1 MSTSPHGTA
10 TFTKSRNH
18 GVFAIQTNTPSMGL
32 PLVAATTVSSDG
44 DAQARLSLEI
54 TSTETDEE
62 LGVISTGGQPIDI
75 EITYSDLGDGDHEV
89 TILDDDLFTDDELV
103 TTTVSGSSGSETL
116 TVSGE
121 TILKKLA
128 GDTEPK
134 IDLVARIDRLESG
147 KHTLTWVDQT
157 TYLKDVPERVEP
169 GEEVAVTVY
178 GWGESETAPVSLME
192 DDPLLNGDAGED
204 EQIRHEE
211 FTVADNYYEGTLTF
225 TPSNYLTEGEDAD
238 RVLELD
244 VRGESAAVNE
254 IQELTVAVRETTT
267 RTTTTS
273 TTTTTVTAEDTTATQ
288 DTTAADTDTSTA
300 ASGDSD
306 DSTETT
312 VVTDSTETTVADDTT
327 ETAATTDTS
336 TTTRESDDAV
346 IQIEVPG
353 FGMGVALV
361 AVLVGLLTARWIA

>member
-18 GVFAIQTNTPSMGL
+18 GVFAIQTNTPPMGL

-44 DAQARLSLEI
+44 DAQASLSLEI

-62 LGVISTGGQPIDI
+62 LGVISTGGQPI

-103 TTTVSGSSGSETL
+103 TSTVSGSSGSETL

-121 TILKKLA
+121 TILEKLA
-128 GDTEPK
+128 GETEPN

-178 GWGESETAPVSLME
+178 GWAESQTAPVSLME

-211 FTVADNYYEGTLTF
+211 FTVANNYYEGTLTF